1 MIYKIKKLLNKLIIN
16 KGITFW
22 RVLKIIKENQLRPS
36 PTSVNQK
43 WKGDKPNLNI
53 IIISII
59 EVKYL
64 GIKVLSDIRKIIKK
78 IILDVVWIM
87 KYLIN
92 LLELILLNSK
102 LKKIKLKILISNDI
116 HIENQFDELKQRK
129 RLRLSS
135 LKLRNFIHENW

>member
-1 MIYKIKKLLNKLIIN
+1 MIYKIKKLLNILIIN